1 MLTTLGWVF
10 RPETMG
16 DGFMSEHE
24 AATPEEQRA
33 LSSDEMELA
42 DQARQPMLG
51 QLSDRELSDLV
62 SRLRDRR
69 DRARDIGDRQRREA
83 RGKAAPA
90 GISPASGNEGTR
102 TKADYLGGALNR
114 AMAERDRRE
123 GKTGGKAAHEDSP
136 SQADL
141 ARNAMGLKE
150 TNSKQSAMLEG
161 GAPLHPNDPDADSGK
176 KDLAATSRNIA
187 PSGALD
193 HAGDL
198 PARERSRTR
207 Y

>member
-1 MLTTLGWVF
+1 
-10 RPETMG
+10 
-16 DGFMSEHE
+16 MSDQD

-42 DQARQPMLG
+42 SQSRQPVLG
-51 QLSDRELSDLV
+51 QLSDRDLSDLV

-69 DRARDIGDRQRREA
+69 DRARDIGDRQSREA

-90 GISPASGNEGTR
+90 GISPATDNEGTR
-102 TKADYLGGALNR
+102 TKADYLGAALAR
-114 AMAERDRRE
+114 AIAERDQRQSKSE
-123 GKTGGKAAHEDSP
+123 GGATRAENQ

-141 ARNAMGLKE
+141 AHKAMELKE
-150 TNSKQSAMLEG
+150 ANSKQSSMLED

-176 KDLAATSRNIA
+176 KGLAATSRNTA

-193 HAGDL
+193 HAGEL